1 MPPAGSLPRQNK
13 YWRAMIWTNLDSVY
27 FIGVGG
33 IGMSALARYF
43 VSQEKAVAGYDRVST
58 ALTDQ
63 LVREGVDVI
72 FEDRSQLIPA
82 SYRNPE
88 RTLVI
93 YTPAVPEDHQ
103 QLDYFRRGG
112 FRVIKRSVALGEV
125 FNTGRGVGVAGT
137 HGKTSISTMLAHIL
151 HSSSLGCNA
160 FLGGISKNSSS
171 NLYLD
176 RASKVILA
184 EADEFD
190 RSFLT
195 LFPEIAVLSSMDAD
209 HLDIYQSEENIHR
222 GFESYIGQIRE
233 KGKLVLKYGLS
244 PKVPDHV
251 TVYTYAVDQKK
262 ADYHVENL
270 RQEGLGYSFNVRTP
284 NTLLPVIKLKIPG
297 MLNVENSLAA
307 VAVAHQMGLAAD
319 GIVHALSDY
328 LGVQRRFDVQVN
340 NERRVYIDDYAHH
353 PTEITAFLSSV
364 KALFPDKRI
373 TGVFQPH
380 LFTRTRDFADQ
391 FARSLEMLDQ
401 LILME
406 IYPAREEAIP
416 GINSAML
423 LDRVQMDEKVL
434 IKREQLLRVVKERD
448 PQVLVTMGA
457 GDINQFVGPLKE
469 WCMRI

>member
-1 MPPAGSLPRQNK
+1 
-13 YWRAMIWTNLDSVY
+13 MIWTNLDSVY
-27 FIGVGG
+27 FIGAGG

-43 VSQEKAVAGYDRVST
+43 VSQGKVVAGYDRVST
-58 ALTDQ
+58 SLTDQ
-63 LVREGVDVI
+63 LVREGVHIV
-72 FEDRSQLIPA
+72 FEDRAQLIPA
-82 SYRNPE
+82 AFRNPD

-93 YTPAVPEDHQ
+93 YTPAVPEKHQ
-103 QLDYFRRGG
+103 QLNYFRKGG

-160 FLGGISKNSSS
+160 FLGGISKNSST

-176 RASKVILA
+176 PASKVIVA

-209 HLDIYQSEENIHR
+209 HLDIYHTEENIR
-222 GFESYIGQIRE
+222 KGFESYLGQIRE
-233 KGKLVLKYGLS
+233 KGKLILKYGLTPRIS
-244 PKVPDHV
+244 DHV
-251 TVYTYAVDQKK
+251 TTFTYSVHRNE
-262 ADYHVENL
+262 ADYTVENL
-270 RQEGLGYSFNVRTP
+270 QRFGLGYRFTVRTP
-284 NTLLPVIKLKIPG
+284 HSLFPEIKLQIPG
-297 MLNVENSLAA
+297 MLNVENALAA
-307 VAVAHQMGLAAD
+307 VAVAHQLGLTAESIVLALAD
-319 GIVHALSDY
+319 Y
-328 LGVQRRFDVQVN
+328 RGVLRRFDVQVH

-353 PTEITAFLSSV
+353 PTEIAAFLSSLRE
-364 KALFPDKRI
+364 LFPDKKI
-373 TGVFQPH
+373 CGIFQPH
-380 LFTRTRDFADQ
+380 LFSRTRDFAEQ

-406 IYPAREEAIP
+406 IYPAREEPIP
-416 GINSAML
+416 GVNSAML
-423 LDRVQMDEKVL
+423 LDLIRMDEKVL
-434 IKREQLLRVVKERD
+434 IEREQLLRVVKERD
-448 PQVLVTMGA
+448 PEVLVTMGA

>member
-1 MPPAGSLPRQNK
+1 
-13 YWRAMIWTNLDSVY
+13 MIWANLNNVY

-43 VSQEKAVAGYDRVST
+43 VSQDKAVAGYDRVST
-58 ALTDQ
+58 VLTDH
-63 LVREGVDVI
+63 LAREGVDI
-72 FEDRSQLIPA
+72 CFEDRSQLIPKPF
-82 SYRNPE
+82 RNPE

-93 YTPAVPEDHQ
+93 YTPAIPGDHQ
-103 QLDYFRRGG
+103 QLNYFRKGG

-151 HSSSLGCNA
+151 HSSALGCNA

-176 RASKVILA
+176 PASKVIIA

-195 LFPEIAVLSSMDAD
+195 LFPEVAVLSSMDAD
-209 HLDIYQSEENIHR
+209 HLDIYHSVENIHR
-222 GFESYIGQIRE
+222 GFESYVAQIRE
-233 KGKLVLKYGLS
+233 KGKLILKFGLS

-251 TVYTYAVDQKK
+251 SVYTYSVDEKM
-262 ADYHVENL
+262 ADYHVANL
-270 RQEGLGYSFNVRTP
+270 AQDGLGYRFTVHTPRTV
-284 NTLLPVIKLKIPG
+284 LPEIKLLIPG
-297 MLNVENSLAA
+297 MLNVENALAA
-307 VAVAHQMGLAAD
+307 VAVAHQLGVPSES
-319 GIVHALSDY
+319 IIQALSVY
-328 LGVQRRFDVQVN
+328 KGVQRRFDVHVN

-364 KALFPDKRI
+364 RALFPDKKI
-373 TGVFQPH
+373 CGIFQPH
-380 LFTRTRDFADQ
+380 LYSRTRDFADQ
-391 FARSLEMLDQ
+391 FAKSLELLDQ

-406 IYPAREEAIP
+406 IYPAREEPIP
-416 GINSAML
+416 GIDSEML
-423 LDRVQMDEKVL
+423 LDLVKMDEKVL
-434 IKREQLLRVVKERD
+434 IKREQLLRVVKERN
-448 PQVLVTMGA
+448 PEVLVSMGA

-469 WCMRI
+469 WSMRI

>member
-1 MPPAGSLPRQNK
+1 
-13 YWRAMIWTNLDSVY
+13 MIWTNLDSVY

-43 VSQEKAVAGYDRVST
+43 VSQGKAVAGYDRVST

-63 LVREGVDVI
+63 LVREGVDI
-72 FEDRSQLIPA
+72 FFEDRSQLIPGA
-82 SYRNPE
+82 FRNPE

-93 YTPAVPEDHQ
+93 YTPAVPEIHQ
-103 QLDYFRRGG
+103 QLNYFRKGG

-151 HSSSLGCNA
+151 HSSTLGCNA

-176 RASKVILA
+176 PASKVIIA

-209 HLDIYQSEENIHR
+209 HLDIYHSEENIR
-222 GFESYIGQIRE
+222 LGFESFISQIRE
-233 KGKLVLKYGLS
+233 KGKLILKFGLS

-251 TVYTYAVDQKK
+251 TVFTYSVDQKE

-270 RQEGLGYSFNVRTP
+270 TRDGLGYSFTVRTP
-284 NTLLPVIKLKIPG
+284 NSLLPAIKLQIPG
-297 MLNVENSLAA
+297 MLNVENALAA
-307 VAVAHQMGLAAD
+307 VAVAHQMSLAAD
-319 GIVHALSDY
+319 GIVHALAEY
-328 LGVQRRFDVQVN
+328 QGVQRRFDVQVHS
-340 NERRVYIDDYAHH
+340 ERRVYIDDYAHH

-364 KALFPDKRI
+364 KALFPDKKI
-373 TGVFQPH
+373 TGIFQPH
-380 LFTRTRDFADQ
+380 LFSRTRDFADQ
-391 FARSLEMLDQ
+391 FAESLQMLDQ

-406 IYPAREEAIP
+406 IYPAREEPIP
-416 GINSAML
+416 GVSSELL
-423 LDRVQMDEKVL
+423 LDLIQMDEKVL

-448 PQVLVTMGA
+448 PEVLVTMGA

>member
-1 MPPAGSLPRQNK
+1 
-13 YWRAMIWTNLDSVY
+13 MIWANLNNVY

-43 VSQEKAVAGYDRVST
+43 VSQGKTVAGYDRVST
-58 ALTDQ
+58 KLTDQ
-63 LVREGVDVI
+63 LHREGVDLF
-72 FEDRSQLIPA
+72 FEDRSQLIPKTF
-82 SYRNPE
+82 RNPD
-88 RTLVI
+88 RTLVV
-93 YTPAVPEDHQ
+93 YTPAIPEDHQ
-103 QLDYFRRGG
+103 QLNYFRRGG

-151 HSSSLGCNA
+151 HSSTLGCNA

-176 RASKVILA
+176 SASKVIIA

-209 HLDIYQSEENIHR
+209 HLDIYHSLENIHR
-222 GFESYIGQIRE
+222 GFESYVAQIQE
-233 KGKLVLKYGLS
+233 KGKLILKFGLS

-251 TVYTYAVDQKK
+251 SVYTYSVDQKA
-262 ADYHVENL
+262 ADYHVASL
-270 RQEGLGYSFNVRTP
+270 AQDGLGYRFTVHTP
-284 NTLLPVIKLKIPG
+284 QSVLPEIKLQIPG
-297 MLNVENSLAA
+297 ILNVENAMAA
-307 VAVAHQMGLAAD
+307 VAVAHQMGVASES
-319 GIVHALSDY
+319 IVQALSVY
-328 LGVQRRFDVQVN
+328 QGVHRRFDVQVN

-353 PTEITAFLSSV
+353 PTEITAFLTSLRT
-364 KALFPDKRI
+364 LFPDKKI
-373 TGVFQPH
+373 CGIFQPH
-380 LFTRTRDFADQ
+380 LYSRTRDFADD
-391 FARSLEMLDQ
+391 FAKSLDLLDQ

-406 IYPAREEAIP
+406 IYPAREEPIP
-416 GINSAML
+416 GVSAKML
-423 LDRVQMDEKVL
+423 LDRVQIEEKVL
-434 IKREQLLRVVKERD
+434 IKREQLMRVVKERN
-448 PQVLVTMGA
+448 PEVLVTMGA

>member
-1 MPPAGSLPRQNK
+1 
-13 YWRAMIWTNLDSVY
+13 MIWTNLNNVY

-43 VSQEKAVAGYDRVST
+43 VSQGKAVAGYDRVST
-58 ALTDQ
+58 VLTDQ
-63 LVREGVDVI
+63 LHREGVEI
-72 FEDRSQLIPA
+72 FFEDRSQLIPKA
-82 SYRNPE
+82 FRNPE
-88 RTLVI
+88 RTLVV
-93 YTPAVPEDHQ
+93 YTPAIPEQHQ
-103 QLDYFRRGG
+103 QLNYFRKGG

-151 HSSSLGCNA
+151 SSSSLGCNA

-176 RASKVILA
+176 SASKVILA

-209 HLDIYQSEENIHR
+209 HLDIYHSVENIHR
-222 GFESYIGQIRE
+222 GFESYVAQIRE
-233 KGKLVLKYGLS
+233 KGKLILKFGLS

-251 TVYTYAVDQKK
+251 SVYTYSVDQIA
-262 ADYHVENL
+262 ADYHVINL
-270 RQEGLGYSFNVRTP
+270 VQDGLGYRFNVHTP
-284 NTLLPVIKLKIPG
+284 HSVFPEIKLQIPG
-297 MLNVENSLAA
+297 MLNVENALAA
-307 VAVAHQMGLAAD
+307 IAVAHQMGVPSD
-319 GIVHALSDY
+319 SIIHALSGY
-328 LGVQRRFDVQVN
+328 QGVQRRFDVQVH

-364 KALFPDKRI
+364 KALFPDKKI
-373 TGVFQPH
+373 TGIFQPH
-380 LFTRTRDFADQ
+380 LYSRTRDFADQ
-391 FARSLEMLDQ
+391 FAKSLAMLDQ

-406 IYPAREEAIP
+406 IYPAREESIP
-416 GINSAML
+416 GIDSEML
-423 LDRVQMDEKVL
+423 LDLVKMEEKVL
-434 IKREQLLRVVKERD
+434 IKREQLLRVVKERN
-448 PQVLVTMGA
+448 PEVLVTMGA

-469 WCMRI
+469 WCLRI

>member
-1 MPPAGSLPRQNK
+1 
-13 YWRAMIWTNLDSVY
+13 MIWTNLDNVY

-43 VSQEKAVAGYDRVST
+43 VSQGKEVAGYDRVST
-58 ALTDQ
+58 MLTDQ
-63 LVREGVDVI
+63 LIREGVDI
-72 FEDRSQLIPA
+72 YFEDMSQLIPRA
-82 SYRNPE
+82 FRNPE
-88 RTLVI
+88 RTLVV

-103 QLDYFRRGG
+103 QLNYFRRGG

-125 FNTGRGVGVAGT
+125 FNTGKGIGVAGT
-137 HGKTSISTMLAHIL
+137 HGKTSISAMLAHIL
-151 HSSSLGCNA
+151 HGSNLGCNA

-176 RASKVILA
+176 PASRVIIA

-209 HLDIYQSEENIHR
+209 HLDIYHSEENVRR
-222 GFESYIGQIRE
+222 GFESFLSQIRE
-233 KGKLVLKYGLS
+233 KGKLILKYGLT

-251 TVYTYAVDQKK
+251 SVYTYSVDQKE
-262 ADYHVENL
+262 ADYHVAAMA
-270 RQEGLGYSFNVRTP
+270 RDGLGYRFTVRTP
-284 NTLLPVIKLKIPG
+284 NTLLPEIKLQLPG
-297 MLNVENSLAA
+297 LLNVDNAIAA
-307 VAVAHQMGLAAD
+307 VAVAHQMGITPD
-319 GIVHALSDY
+319 SIIHALSDY
-328 LGVQRRFDVQVN
+328 QGVQRRFDVQVQN
-340 NERRVYIDDYAHH
+340 DRRVYIDDYAHH

-364 KALFPDKRI
+364 REIFPGKKI
-373 TGVFQPH
+373 CGIFQPH
-380 LFTRTRDFADQ
+380 LFTRTRDFAEQ
-391 FARSLEMLDQ
+391 FARSLELLDQ

-416 GINSAML
+416 GIDSQML
-423 LDRVQMDEKVL
+423 LDQVRLDEKV
-434 IKREQLLRVVKERD
+434 IVKREQLLRVVKERD
-448 PQVLVTMGA
+448 PEVLVTMGA